1 MFGGVLEDGIPDDLI
16 VGCSK
21 GQKTKS
27 IVVDLSMAE
36 TPQGGLLESFRSSVG
51 VQITGNN
58 DEVGL
63 SSCVH
68 DKLKAVVEFI
78 PGCIQAGLCWQV
90 GRDYVRCGRSI
101 NGEDGKGF

>member
-63 SSCVH
+63 SSCVQ